1 MAPAIRVLLA
11 AHDEKV
17 LVQISAGSSIMSQ
30 MSLMTRVRATDGAVD
45 AGGAI
50 HNLEGK
56 LDAEAF
62 LN

>member
-1 MAPAIRVLLA
+1 
-11 AHDEKV
+11 
-17 LVQISAGSSIMSQ
+17 
-30 MSLMTRVRATDGAVD
+30 MTGVVRATDGAVD

-62 LN
+62 PQLLSNHLTNSDGSGHRCQV